1 MLSIRW
7 AHLLRR
13 LILLLGVYFLLRLL
27 FFFCNHHLFAGLG
40 FGRIAEAFGYGL
52 RFDLS
57 ALVAINFPF
66 IVLTFLPPALEPRP
80 AYERLLKG
88 VFLLLNVPF
97 LVINIIDL
105 EYFHFTGR
113 RSTLQLLGVAGDAGV
128 KFSTLALYY
137 WPLVLLGLFLIALVF
152 VLYGKSSVA
161 ARPAIPAS
169 ADPASGG
176 AIGERRPMAVEL
188 MRRGKQPA
196 PSGRHVYSI
205 ETAKGPELRRSDM
218 EREHAAPMGLL
229 ARLRLVAINMP
240 LLTEL
245 CAHSVLARL
254 KFPNSRAAERR
265 TTLLS
270 GSSVLGQGTRRTDR
284 KDSPASLWLWALN
297 LLLIVPLS
305 VVIFRGGL
313 QWRPISPAQAMV
325 LHDSALAQ
333 LALNSSFTVLK
344 SYKKN
349 SLVRRHY
356 FNGRDEL
363 LQYLQPLV
371 GGGERLIPEQSG
383 RDNIVILILESFSAE
398 YWGAGHGGDR
408 YTPFLDSL
416 ARESLFFQRH
426 YANGRASIEVMPSVL
441 AGLPSLMDEPF
452 MESVY
457 QSNEILGL
465 GTVLAN
471 HGYTTSFFHGGKNG
485 TMRFDVFMH
494 LAGMRHYAGLN
505 EYPHPEDYDGNWGIY
520 DEPFLQFVAAELG
533 KQKPP
538 FATAIFTVSS
548 HHPYPI
554 PAKYR
559 GRFKKG
565 TLPIHESIGYTDY
578 AVEQFFAA
586 ARQQPWYTN
595 TLFIIT
601 ADHTQKLETPE
612 YLNALGHYRVPLMVF
627 HPLRKF
633 PNVDTTRVV
642 QQADIFPSILDY
654 LQIKPERRLL
664 FGRSIFRSGDGRAF
678 LHVNGHYWLVR
689 GQQALEFVPGA
700 DGGNFYDL
708 AQDPQLKS
716 PIAGQVERRLALENE
731 AKALVQYYNNG
742 MLDNDLYVP
751 MQ

>member
-52 RFDLS
+52 RFDFS

-152 VLYGKSSVA
+152 VLYGRSPVA
-161 ARPAIPAS
+161 ASPAIPAS

-176 AIGERRPMAVEL
+176 AIGERRPTL
-188 MRRGKQPA
+188 R
-196 PSGRHVYSI
+196 SGS
-205 ETAKGPELRRSDM
+205 G
-218 EREHAAPMGLL
+218 
-229 ARLRLVAINMP
+229 
-240 LLTEL
+240 
-245 CAHSVLARL
+245 VLAEGMA
-254 KFPNSRAAERR
+254 RADPKDLR
-265 TTLLS
+265 T
-270 GSSVLGQGTRRTDR
+270 
-284 KDSPASLWLWALN
+284 SLWLWALN

-305 VVIFRGGL
+305 AVIFRGGL

-398 YWGAGHGGDR
+398 YWGAGNGGNR

-416 ARESLFFQRH
+416 ASQSLFFERN
-426 YANGRASIEVMPSVL
+426 YANGRASIDAMPSVL
-441 AGLPSLMDEPF
+441 AGLPSLMEEPF

-457 QSNEILGL
+457 QSNELLGL
-465 GTVLAN
+465 GTVLA
-471 HGYTTSFFHGGKNG
+471 
-485 TMRFDVFMH
+485 
-494 LAGMRHYAGLN
+494 
-505 EYPHPEDYDGNWGIY
+505 
-520 DEPFLQFVAAELG
+520 
-533 KQKPP
+533 
-538 FATAIFTVSS
+538 
-548 HHPYPI
+548 
-554 PAKYR
+554 
-559 GRFKKG
+559 
-565 TLPIHESIGYTDY
+565 
-578 AVEQFFAA
+578 
-586 ARQQPWYTN
+586 
-595 TLFIIT
+595 
-601 ADHTQKLETPE
+601 
-612 YLNALGHYRVPLMVF
+612 
-627 HPLRKF
+627 
-633 PNVDTTRVV
+633 
-642 QQADIFPSILDY
+642 
-654 LQIKPERRLL
+654 
-664 FGRSIFRSGDGRAF
+664 
-678 LHVNGHYWLVR
+678 
-689 GQQALEFVPGA
+689 
-700 DGGNFYDL
+700 
-708 AQDPQLKS
+708 
-716 PIAGQVERRLALENE
+716 
-731 AKALVQYYNNG
+731 
-742 MLDNDLYVP
+742 
-751 MQ
+751 